1 MFTQKSLTAE
11 GRSLSEREFSSLQN
25 AEKQHPVQ
33 TAEGEGD
40 KSQVVSS
47 LLKHPGEPEACISVK
62 TMESDSSSVI
72 FRSCDRIQ
80 QNSY

>member
-1 MFTQKSLTAE
+1 M
-11 GRSLSEREFSSLQN
+11 SEREFSSLQN
-25 AEKQHPVQ
+25 GEKQHPVQ

-62 TMESDSSSVI
+62 LWKAIQALSFLDPMTEYN
-72 FRSCDRIQ
+72 RIHIEKLQ
-80 QNSY
+80 